1 MFQRKTKRHFIL
13 INSSLESFFILTPG
27 PDLVLDEKW
36 LNISGDEI
44 KDLTSDPRY
53 PDNATE
59 SGYRSLFKDNHLNDV
74 YYNHGARYRSYFQ
87 AQETGNYTFYTFCDD
102 SCRLY
107 LSSDVN
113 PGNKKTAIINQTQHV
128 SPVNESNCCRYNYL
142 CLFIKSKAGELGLE
156 N

>member
-1 MFQRKTKRHFIL
+1 M
-13 INSSLESFFILTPG
+13 LTPG

-36 LNISGDEI
+36 LNISGVKI
-44 KDLTSDPRY
+44 TALTSDPRY

-59 SGYRSLFKDNHLNDV
+59 SGYLPLFKDNNPNEV
-74 YYNHGARYRSYFQ
+74 YRNHGARYRSYFQ

-102 SCRLY
+102 RCRLY

-113 PGNKKTAIINQTQHV
+113 PRHKKTIINQTQHV
-128 SPVNESNCCRYNYL
+128 SHVNESNCCRYNYL
-142 CLFIKSKAGELGLE
+142 CLFIKSTAGELGLE

>member
-59 SGYRSLFKDNHLNDV
+59 SGYRSLFKDNNLNEV
-74 YYNHGARYRSYFQ
+74 YFNHGARYRSYFQ

-113 PGNKKTAIINQTQHV
+113 PRCKKTIINQTKRV
-128 SPVNESNCCRYNYL
+128 SYVNESNCCRYNYL
-142 CLFIKSKAGELGLE
+142 CLFIKSTAGELGLE

>member
-1 MFQRKTKRHFIL
+1 MFQRKIKRHFIV
-13 INSSLESFFILTPG
+13 INSSLELFFMLTPG

-36 LNISGDEI
+36 LNISGVKI
-44 KDLTSDPRY
+44 TALTSDPRY

-59 SGYRSLFKDNHLNDV
+59 SGYRSLFKDYNWKKV
-74 YYNHGARYRSYFQ
+74 YRNHGARYRSYFQ

-102 SCRLY
+102 RCRLY

-113 PGNKKTAIINQTQHV
+113 PRHKKTIINQTQHV
-128 SPVNESNCCRYNYL
+128 SHVNESNCCRYNYL
-142 CLFIKSKAGELGLE
+142 CLFIKSTAGELGLD

>member
-1 MFQRKTKRHFIL
+1 MFQRKIKRHFIL
-13 INSSLESFFILTPG
+13 INSSLESFFILTLG

-36 LNISGDEI
+36 LNISGVKI
-44 KDLTSDPRY
+44 TALTSDPRY

-59 SGYRSLFKDNHLNDV
+59 SGYRSLFKDYNWKEV
-74 YYNHGARYRSYFQ
+74 YRNHGARYRSYFQ

-102 SCRLY
+102 RCRLY

-113 PGNKKTAIINQTQHV
+113 PRYKKTIINQTKLV
-128 SPVNESNCCRYNYL
+128 SYVNESNCCRYNYF
-142 CLFIKSKAGELGLE
+142 CLFTKSTARELGLE